1 MSIQSNQHWT
11 YKYHPENLSD
21 VVGHFQGI
29 KILKEWLRKFQTD
42 KTKKAPP
49 IIFIYGASGIGKTT
63 IATLLLQQFNYHIF
77 ELNAGEIRSK
87 KRIQEMMEKILANYS
102 VNMMKK
108 KHRQQDIGIVMDEI
122 DGMSCGDKG
131 GLHQLFSM
139 IQEQYDKKQ
148 VINPVI
154 CISNRSYDKKLAS
167 YLYTEVALRRPSSF
181 EIIKY
186 LKNICIQENIKIEDT
201 ALQILIQYTNQ
212 DVRKT
217 INFLQEVVFF
227 FNQSH
232 MITIED
238 IQHIKDI
245 TRKTR
250 VDYNIF
256 DVTQT
261 IFSRKHTFLDI
272 YDFYKVDSN
281 LIPMMIHENLPS
293 RLQHKKI
300 PSKNITAM
308 YQYLMHYLT
317 ISDIILKFPRWEL
330 SYSHS
335 MLTCGYA
342 NEYLGSI
349 ATKNIECPKT
359 QFTNTLTKS
368 ATHSNTQIFLSL
380 LSYKLNI
387 DSRYFPYIFPII
399 LHQITEEPSY
409 VKNYNINY
417 SDIEKISQIYLKWIL
432 FRKNLSSDINE
443 KTSENK
449 CSTNYIKIT
458 PKHKKL
464 WKKNL
469 N

>member
-1 MSIQSNQHWT
+1 MTTQLNHHWT
-11 YKYHPENLSD
+11 HKYKPSSLSC
-21 VVGHFQGI
+21 VIGHVQAI
-29 KILKEWLRKFQTD
+29 KTLKEWLKSFQSD
-42 KTKKAPP
+42 KTKQTPP
-49 IIFIYGASGIGKTT
+49 IVFIYGASGIGKTT
-63 IATLLLQQFNYHIF
+63 VANLLLQQFNYHIF

-131 GLHQLFSM
+131 GLHQLFAM

-154 CISNRSYDKKLAS
+154 CISNRAYDKKLSS
-167 YLYTEVALRRPSSF
+167 YLYTEVALKRPSSID
-181 EIIKY
+181 IIKF
-186 LKNICIQENIKIEDT
+186 LKKICIDEKISIEDT
-201 ALQILIQYTNQ
+201 ALQLLIQYTNQ

-217 INFLQEVVFF
+217 INFLQEVVLFF
-227 FNQSH
+227 RDNH
-232 MITIED
+232 IITTED
-238 IQHIKDI
+238 IQHIKEI

-261 IFSRKHTFLDI
+261 LFSRKHKFLDI

-281 LIPMMIHENLPS
+281 LIPMMIHENLPN

-300 PSKNITAM
+300 QAKDITSM

-335 MLTCGYA
+335 MLTCGYT
-342 NEYLGSI
+342 NEYLGGI
-349 ATKNIECPKT
+349 ENKNIECPKT

-399 LHQITEEPSY
+399 LHQITEDTL
-409 VKNYNINY
+409 KIKKYNVNY
-417 SDIEKISQIYLKWIL
+417 SDIEKVVQIYLKWIF
-432 FRKNLSSDINE
+432 FRKTNNDKQS
-443 KTSENK
+443 
-449 CSTNYIKIT
+449 STNNKSNNFIKIT
-458 PKHKKL
+458 PRHKKI

-469 N
+469 NF